1 MDTALIEAAQRITP
15 LVRACGDEGERERRL
30 PAQVL
35 AAMHEARLFRMY
47 IPKALDGLEI
57 DPITS
62 MIVVEEIARAD
73 AAAAWN
79 LMLGATYGLW
89 AAFLPEDAAREIYSA
104 SDAVVAGA
112 LRPIGRARPVDG
124 GFVVDGRWSFASG
137 IRHSA
142 WWNAGCLVEH
152 DGGDKDAPRP
162 PAPEARLVFFPAA
175 DGKLIENWD
184 VGGLRG
190 TGSHDYAVSGLFVPE
205 PRAIPFDGAP
215 RALGA
220 PVSLDPGHDAVLA
233 LQRWVEEG
241 VAPDMLIAT
250 TDQPLAT
257 HASENTTQPAAFT
270 RPLCPYPEEAQ
281 YKGVGDTTDAANFV
295 CVGRGP

>member
-1 MDTALIEAAQRITP
+1 MYRTVADATLIEAARRIAP
-15 LVRACGDEGERERRL
+15 LVRACRDEGERERRL

-89 AAFLPEDAAREIYSA
+89 AAFLPEHAARDIYGA

-112 LRPIGRARPVDG
+112 LRPSGRARPVAG

-137 IRHSA
+137 ISHSA
-142 WWNAGCLVEH
+142 W
-152 DGGDKDAPRP
+152 
-162 PAPEARLVFFPAA
+162 
-175 DGKLIENWD
+175 
-184 VGGLRG
+184 
-190 TGSHDYAVSGLFVPE
+190 
-205 PRAIPFDGAP
+205 
-215 RALGA
+215 
-220 PVSLDPGHDAVLA
+220 
-233 LQRWVEEG
+233 
-241 VAPDMLIAT
+241 
-250 TDQPLAT
+250 
-257 HASENTTQPAAFT
+257 
-270 RPLCPYPEEAQ
+270 
-281 YKGVGDTTDAANFV
+281 
-295 CVGRGP
+295 